1 VSVDDRG
8 RAVIEV
14 MLFGQAVAVNLDL
27 AQISKSY

>member
-1 VSVDDRG
+1 
-8 RAVIEV
+8 VIEV